1 MTVFKAKKLVGSFPF
16 QGITKS
22 LAWDQAPQWV
32 KRPKTGWKQKT
43 KKNGQAKQAK
53 GWTGEG
59 ERAAEPG
66 DIWCCPSMKAD
77 CGIMLDLIGQM
88 SQCWQICDT
97 VDSIRETQ
105 TQILSNQYK
114 FLCETFCISHGSKK
128 SKKYVVCCKKKKKLL
143 KCWGCFILSCDKLQL
158 HLQDDWVIN
167 QHSKGT
173 AL

>member
-22 LAWDQAPQWV
+22 LAWDQAPQWG

-66 DIWCCPSMKAD
+66 DMPLMLPFHESRLWYHARSDWSNVSM
-77 CGIMLDLIGQM
+77 LTDLRY
-88 SQCWQICDT
+88 C
-97 VDSIRETQ
+97 R
-105 TQILSNQYK
+105 
-114 FLCETFCISHGSKK
+114 
-128 SKKYVVCCKKKKKLL
+128 
-143 KCWGCFILSCDKLQL
+143 
-158 HLQDDWVIN
+158 
-167 QHSKGT
+167 QHSGNTDTDFEQPIQISLWDFLHIPWLQEEQKICGLLQKEKEAFKMLRLFYT
-173 AL
+173 LLW